1 MWKHVKAKP
10 LISPDRFVHSWT
22 CWIRGIW
29 HRKSVFVRNSLRH
42 SAFCI
47 SQSWI
52 QLFGFRR
59 PCKTTRT
66 SEPCRDLPFSA
77 RTRQHLGWV
86 LAARWGVVRCYG
98 QLSHDHRGLSRA
110 LARDRQAP
118 LQRASGGKQSRDPP
132 CWFIRIQSHLA
143 EGWSCHRPF
152 FFFFVSAGTQRCY
165 SAHLWSCT
173 VFGPDNAPGCMGKFT
188 EHDMW
193 HALIQN
199 CVAVAGQRSAEGG
212 GFLGKLLEH
221 QESSGP
227 THFFSRAR
235 LSLINLKF
243 LRAK

>member
-29 HRKSVFVRNSLRH
+29 HRKTVFVRNSLRH

-59 PCKTTRT
+59 PYKTTRT
-66 SEPCRDLPFSA
+66 SEPCRDLLFSA

-118 LQRASGGKQSRDPP
+118 LQRVSGGKQSRDPP

-152 FFFFVSAGTQRCY
+152 FFFCQRWNTEVLFSTFMELHSVRPGQCARLHGKVHRARHVTCAHSKLCCSRGTEISRG
-165 SAHLWSCT
+165 W
-173 VFGPDNAPGCMGKFT
+173 
-188 EHDMW
+188 
-193 HALIQN
+193 
-199 CVAVAGQRSAEGG
+199 R
-212 GFLGKLLEH
+212 FLGKTIWAPRK
-221 QESSGP
+221 QRSYS
-227 THFFSRAR
+227 FFLTSRT
-235 LSLINLKF
+235 F
-243 LRAK
+243 PY